1 MKIFSQNE
9 INRILF
15 LINRDGID
23 NAVLFAKQTI
33 VQYRIGVLKT
43 RKRYPNNWSHL
54 SLPEYKRHAIVSY
67 LQLKHFINDIE
78 VYKELHNKS
87 LFVDQS

>member
-23 NAVLFAKQTI
+23 SAILFATQTI
-33 VQYRIGVLKT
+33 KQYRSGVLKT
-43 RKRYPNNWSHL
+43 RKKYPHNWSHL
-54 SLPEYKRHAIVSY
+54 SLPEYKQHAIVSY
-67 LQLKHFINDIE
+67 LQLKHFINNIE

-87 LFVDQS
+87 LFVD